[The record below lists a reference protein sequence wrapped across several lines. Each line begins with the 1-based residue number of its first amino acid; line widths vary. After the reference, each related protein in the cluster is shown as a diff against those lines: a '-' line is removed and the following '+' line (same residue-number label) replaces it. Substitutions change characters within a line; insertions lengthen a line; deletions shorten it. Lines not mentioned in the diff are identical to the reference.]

1 MIRRLLETRKQSE
14 RILLVAFLW
23 AILLMWALA
32 LIGALRK
39 DISAL
44 RMQSAERAG
53 QRNLIAQ
60 RGEIEERLAKARASI
75 DRAKTLNALK
85 LSSTID
91 SLARDAGLSVNIA
104 SPVSKASDIF
114 NTNTV
119 RVTCHSASLDQLLNF
134 TQSIRAKAPYLAIR
148 KFKISSDSHDA
159 KLLNAEVE
167 VESLELNQTISQ

>member
-23 AILLMWALA
+23 AILLMWALTLA
-32 LIGALRK
+32 GALRRNVA
-39 DISAL
+39 SL
-44 RMQSAERAG
+44 RMQSSERIN

-60 RGEIEERLAKARASI
+60 RSEIEGRLAKARTSI

-85 LSSTID
+85 LSSAID
-91 SLARDAGLSVNIA
+91 SLARDTDLTVNIA

-119 RVTCHSASLDQLLNF
+119 RVTCRNASLEQLLNF

-167 VESLELNQTISQ
+167 VESFELNQTISQ